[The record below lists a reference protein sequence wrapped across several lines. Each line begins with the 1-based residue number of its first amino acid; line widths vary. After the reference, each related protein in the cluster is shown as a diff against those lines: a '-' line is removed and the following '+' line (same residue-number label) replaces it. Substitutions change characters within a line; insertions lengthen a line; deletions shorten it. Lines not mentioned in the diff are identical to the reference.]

1 MAQSAPDANK
11 DVALLRQ
18 MLEIE
23 SLSGQEQTL
32 SAFLVRA
39 MDERGFTRA
48 YVDAAGNAV
57 GEMGNGK
64 RTVVL
69 LGHIDTV
76 PGRVPVKLD
85 AGRLYGRGAVDAKG
99 PLAAFIAA
107 ATSVGPLPG
116 LRIVIVGAVE
126 EEAATSRG
134 ARYTVERFQKED
146 ILPTACIIGEPSGW
160 DRITLGYKGR
170 LLADFVAEQPAGHT
184 AGPRGGICEA
194 AVLWWLA
201 LQAYCNIYN
210 VGKTALFDQLQPS
223 LRRLH
228 SSDDGLVERV
238 EAAVG
243 FRVPLECNMADLRAI
258 VKEAA
263 KSAGGQV
270 RLYAEEVPYRAE
282 KNTPL
287 ARLFLAAI
295 RAAGGVP
302 AFKVKTGTS
311 DMNVVSPAWNCPVV
325 AYGAGD
331 SSLDHTPQENI
342 VVEEYLRSISV
353 LSHVLR
359 ALVSEPGSQ
368 NLPPHHHP
376 SL

>member
-1 MAQSAPDANK
+1 MAQSAHDANR

-23 SLSGQEQTL
+23 SVSGQEQNL

-57 GEMGNGK
+57 GEMGEGEH
-64 RTVVL
+64 TVVL
-69 LGHIDTV
+69 LGHMDTV
-76 PGRVPVKLD
+76 PGRVPVRLD

-99 PLAAFIAA
+99 PLAAFIS
-107 ATSVGPLPG
+107 ATASVGPLLG
-116 LRIVIVGAVE
+116 LRIIVVGAVE
-126 EEAATSRG
+126 EEAATSKG
-134 ARYTVERFQKED
+134 ARYIVERFREEG
-146 ILPTACIIGEPSGW
+146 ILPTSCIIGEPSGW
-160 DRITLGYKGR
+160 DRITLAYKGR
-170 LLADFVAEQPAGHT
+170 LLADFTAEQPAGHT
-184 AGPRGGICEA
+184 AGPQGGICEA

-201 LQAYCNIYN
+201 LQSYCNIYN

-223 LRRLH
+223 LRRLC

-238 EAAVG
+238 EATVG
-243 FRVPLECNMADLRAI
+243 FRVPLECNMADLRTTI
-258 VKEAA
+258 KEAA
-263 KSAGGQV
+263 QAAGGQV
-270 RLYAEEVPYRAE
+270 RLYAEEIPYRAE

-287 ARLFLAAI
+287 ARLFLTAI

-311 DMNVVSPAWNCPVV
+311 DMNVVGPAWGCPIV

-342 VVEEYLRSISV
+342 VVEEYLRSIAV
-353 LSHVLR
+353 LAFVLR
-359 ALVSEPGSQ
+359 EHKP
-368 NLPPHHHP
+368 
-376 SL
+376 